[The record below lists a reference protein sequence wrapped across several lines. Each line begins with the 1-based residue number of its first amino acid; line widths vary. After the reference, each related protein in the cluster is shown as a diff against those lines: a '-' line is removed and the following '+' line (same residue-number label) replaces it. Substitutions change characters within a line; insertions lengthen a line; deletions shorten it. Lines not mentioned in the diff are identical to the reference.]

1 MRREMTP
8 HIAETWLTVSVLGTT
23 RQVDFSNRL
32 NSPSTLPQH
41 ALSRHTLHIENFCW
55 SVLTLVKRD
64 CTRVLWDDGVNA
76 AADKG
81 RYLFE

>member
-8 HIAETWLTVSVLGTT
+8 PIAETWLTVSVLGTT
-23 RQVDFSNRL
+23 RQVDFSNHL

-41 ALSRHTLHIENFCW
+41 TLSRHTLHIENSCW
-55 SVLTLVKRD
+55 SALTLVKGD
-64 CTRVLWDDGVNA
+64 CTRILWDDGMDA

>member
-23 RQVDFSNRL
+23 RPVDFSNHL
-32 NSPSTLPQH
+32 DSPSTLLQH
-41 ALSRHTLHIENFCW
+41 TLSRHTLHIENFCW

>member
-8 HIAETWLTVSVLGTT
+8 HMAETWLTFSVLGTK
-23 RQVDFSNRL
+23 RQVDFSNHL

-41 ALSRHTLHIENFCW
+41 ALSRHTLHIENLL
-55 SVLTLVKRD
+55 VLTLVKKD
-64 CTRVLWDDGVNA
+64 CTRVLWDDGVDT
-76 AADKG
+76 AADNR